1 MKITLIVFLFLF
13 QTLFTQ
19 ENNRVADVLKEE
31 SSALNE
37 MLPMEIDEETRLD
50 ITYTINDDTFI
61 YSYSLVNYDKEDFKE
76 NDIKA
81 MRLIMEKSI
90 TDMWKTNPE
99 LVYYRINKV
108 NLIYKYNDK
117 FGKHLFEFSF
127 NAHEI

>member
-1 MKITLIVFLFLF
+1 LFLF
-13 QTLFTQ
+13 QTLFSQ

-31 SSALNE
+31 SNTLNE

-50 ITYTINDDTFI
+50 ITYIINDDTFI

-81 MRLIMEKSI
+81 MRLLMEKSI

-108 NLIYKYNDK
+108 NLVYKYNDK

-127 NAHEI
+127 NSHEI

>member
-1 MKITLIVFLFLF
+1 MKIILIVFLFLF

-31 SSALNE
+31 SNALNE

-81 MRLIMEKSI
+81 MRLLLEKSI
-90 TDMWKTNPE
+90 TDMWKKNPE

>member
-1 MKITLIVFLFLF
+1 MKIILIVFLFLF
-13 QTLFTQ
+13 QTLFAK

-31 SSALNE
+31 SNSLNE

-50 ITYTINDDTFI
+50 ITYTIHDDTFI

>member
-1 MKITLIVFLFLF
+1 MKIVLIVFLFLF

-31 SSALNE
+31 SNALNA

-81 MRLIMEKSI
+81 MRLLMEKSI

>member
-1 MKITLIVFLFLF
+1 MKIILIVFLFLF
-13 QTLFTQ
+13 QILFSQ

-31 SSALNE
+31 SNALNE
-37 MLPMEIDEETRLD
+37 MLPMEIYEETKLD

-81 MRLIMEKSI
+81 MRLLMEKSI

-127 NAHEI
+127 NSHEI

>member
-1 MKITLIVFLFLF
+1 MAFGLFFVVFLEF
-13 QTLFTQ
+13 
-19 ENNRVADVLKEE
+19 AC
-31 SSALNE
+31 SSVFFCIGILMRIHDFFEGKSYYKYYDGN
-37 MLPMEIDEETRLD
+37 
-50 ITYTINDDTFI
+50 FI
-61 YSYSLVNYDKEDFKE
+61 EKSCPICLEDFKE

-81 MRLIMEKSI
+81 MRLLMEKSI

>member
-1 MKITLIVFLFLF
+1 MKIILIVFLFLF
-13 QTLFTQ
+13 QTLFAK
-19 ENNRVADVLKEE
+19 ENTRVADVLKEE
-31 SSALNE
+31 SNSLNE

-50 ITYTINDDTFI
+50 ITYIINDDTFI

-81 MRLIMEKSI
+81 MRLLMEKSI

-108 NLIYKYNDK
+108 NLVYKYNDK

>member
-1 MKITLIVFLFLF
+1 MKIILIVLLFLF
-13 QTLFTQ
+13 QTLFSQ

-31 SSALNE
+31 SNTLNE

-50 ITYTINDDTFI
+50 ITYIINDDTFI

-81 MRLIMEKSI
+81 MRLLMEKSI

-108 NLIYKYNDK
+108 NLVYKYNDK

>member
-1 MKITLIVFLFLF
+1 MKITSIVFLFLF

-31 SSALNE
+31 SNALNE

-81 MRLIMEKSI
+81 MRLLMEKSI

>member
-1 MKITLIVFLFLF
+1 MKITSIVFLFLF
-13 QTLFTQ
+13 QTLFSQ

-31 SSALNE
+31 SNALNE

-61 YSYSLVNYDKEDFKE
+61 YAYSLVNYDKEDFKE

-81 MRLIMEKSI
+81 MRLLMEKSI

>member
-1 MKITLIVFLFLF
+1 MKKISIVFLFLF

-31 SSALNE
+31 SNSLNA

-81 MRLIMEKSI
+81 MRLLMEKSI

>member
-1 MKITLIVFLFLF
+1 MTTRRSYLAMKITSIVFLFLF

-31 SSALNE
+31 SNALNE

-61 YSYSLVNYDKEDFKE
+61 YSYSLVNYDIEDFKE

-81 MRLIMEKSI
+81 MRLLMEKSI

-117 FGKHLFEFSF
+117 F
-127 NAHEI
+127 

>member
-1 MKITLIVFLFLF
+1 MKIVLIVFLFLF

-31 SSALNE
+31 SNALNA

-81 MRLIMEKSI
+81 MRLLMEKSI

-127 NAHEI
+127 NAHGI

>member
-1 MKITLIVFLFLF
+1 MKIILIVFLFLF
-13 QTLFTQ
+13 QILFSQ

-31 SSALNE
+31 SNALNE
-37 MLPMEIDEETRLD
+37 MLPMEIYEETKLD

-81 MRLIMEKSI
+81 MRLLMEKSI

-99 LVYYRINKV
+99 PVYHRINKV
-108 NLIYKYNDK
+108 NLIHKYNDK

>member
-1 MKITLIVFLFLF
+1 MKIALIVFLFLF

-19 ENNRVADVLKEE
+19 ESNRVADVLKEE
-31 SSALNE
+31 SNALNA

-81 MRLIMEKSI
+81 MRLLMEKSI

>member
-1 MKITLIVFLFLF
+1 MFLF
-13 QTLFTQ
+13 QTLFAK
-19 ENNRVADVLKEE
+19 ENTRVADVLKEE
-31 SSALNE
+31 SNSLNE

-50 ITYTINDDTFI
+50 ITYIINDDTFI

-81 MRLIMEKSI
+81 MRLLMEKSI

-108 NLIYKYNDK
+108 NLVYKYNDK

>member
-1 MKITLIVFLFLF
+1 MKKISIVFLFLF

-31 SSALNE
+31 SNSLNA

-81 MRLIMEKSI
+81 MRLLMEKSI

-127 NAHEI
+127 NEHEI

>member
-1 MKITLIVFLFLF
+1 MKITSIVFLFLF
-13 QTLFTQ
+13 QTLFSQ

-31 SSALNE
+31 SNALNE

-81 MRLIMEKSI
+81 MMLLMEKSI

>member
-1 MKITLIVFLFLF
+1 LFLF
-13 QTLFTQ
+13 QTLFAK
-19 ENNRVADVLKEE
+19 ENTRVAEVLKEE
-31 SSALNE
+31 SNSLNE

-50 ITYTINDDTFI
+50 ITYIINDDTFI

-81 MRLIMEKSI
+81 MRLLMEKSI

-108 NLIYKYNDK
+108 NLVYKYNDK

>member
-1 MKITLIVFLFLF
+1 MKIILIVFLFLF
-13 QTLFTQ
+13 QTLFAK

-31 SSALNE
+31 SNSLNE

>member
-31 SSALNE
+31 SRALNE

-117 FGKHLFEFSF
+117 FGKHLFEISF

>member
-1 MKITLIVFLFLF
+1 MKIILIVFLFLF
-13 QTLFTQ
+13 QTLFAK
-19 ENNRVADVLKEE
+19 ENTRVAEVLKEE
-31 SSALNE
+31 SNSLNE

-50 ITYTINDDTFI
+50 ITYIINDDTFI

-81 MRLIMEKSI
+81 MRLLMEKSI

-108 NLIYKYNDK
+108 NLVYKYNDK

>member
-1 MKITLIVFLFLF
+1 MKIILIVLLFLF
-13 QTLFTQ
+13 QTLFSQ

-31 SSALNE
+31 SNTLNE

-81 MRLIMEKSI
+81 MRLLMEKSI

-127 NAHEI
+127 NSHEI